1 MQLTIKTPN
10 QEITINAEANDTI
23 ESIKKKIEEK
33 EDIPPDQQ
41 RLIFSNRVLEE
52 NNKTLSSY
60 NITANSTIE
69 LKPLIP
75 IFIKTLTGKSILLHV
90 NIDDKILYVK
100 QLIEQKED
108 VKVESQRLVLAGKQL
123 EDHNKSLKD
132 YNVQKES
139 TIHLVLRLKG
149 GN

>member
-10 QEITINAEANDTI
+10 KEITINAEANDTI

-100 QLIEQKED
+100 QLIEEKED
-108 VKVESQRLVLAGKQL
+108 AGKQL
-123 EDHNKSLKD
+123 EDPNKSLKD

>member
-1 MQLTIKTPN
+1 M
-10 QEITINAEANDTI
+10 
-23 ESIKKKIEEK
+23 
-33 EDIPPDQQ
+33 
-41 RLIFSNRVLEE
+41 EE

-108 VKVESQRLVLAGKQL
+108 VKVESQRLVYTGKQL

>member
-69 LKPLIP
+69 LKTLIP

-108 VKVESQRLVLAGKQL
+108 VKVESQRLVYM
-123 EDHNKSLKD
+123 EN
-132 YNVQKES
+132 N
-139 TIHLVLRLKG
+139 
-149 GN
+149 

>member
-10 QEITINAEANDTI
+10 REITINAEANDTI

-60 NITANSTIE
+60 NITSNSTIE
-69 LKPLIP
+69 LKPLIQ
-75 IFIKTLTGKSILLHV
+75 IFIKTLTGKSILLNV

>member
-10 QEITINAEANDTI
+10 KEITINAEANDTI
-23 ESIKKKIEEK
+23 IEEQ
-33 EDIPPDQQ
+33 EDIPPDPQ

-52 NNKTLSSY
+52 NNNTLSSY
-60 NITANSTIE
+60 NVTANSTIE

-108 VKVESQRLVLAGKQL
+108 VKVESQRLVYTGKQL
-123 EDHNKSLKD
+123 EDPNKSLKD